1 MIGAPV
7 YYHNYMMGEM
17 FASQVHHALVK
28 AVLPGTKPAGAEYV
42 GKKAAGQF
50 MRQRVFDPG
59 LTLPW
64 NELTRH
70 ATGEELNAKAFA
82 EDIAIAN

>member
-1 MIGAPV
+1 
-7 YYHNYMMGEM
+7 MGTVP
-17 FASQVHHALVK
+17 FS
-28 AVLPGTKPAGAEYV
+28 PAGAEYV
-42 GKKAAGQF
+42 GKKEAGQF
-50 MRQRVFDPG
+50 MRDRVFQPG

-82 EDIAIAN
+82 EDIATAK